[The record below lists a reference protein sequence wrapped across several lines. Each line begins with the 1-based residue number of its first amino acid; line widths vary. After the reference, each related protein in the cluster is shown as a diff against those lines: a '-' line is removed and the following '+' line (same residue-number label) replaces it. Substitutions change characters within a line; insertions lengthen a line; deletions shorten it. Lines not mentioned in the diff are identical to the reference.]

1 MNPIKNLNLFKKE
14 TMITLDIRLIVA
26 IFGAVILNMIGVSG
40 FVFACMLLS
49 IFILRP
55 VYYDIIWSKEYLD
68 NADNNDNLN
77 EDNDNQ

>member
-1 MNPIKNLNLFKKE
+1 
-14 TMITLDIRLIVA
+14 MITLDIRLIVA